1 MVTKSPVSSV
11 QSSPSLV
18 DRHTAVP
25 YSPRPIAPRS
35 APCKTSV
42 RPDHDRLPS
51 SVAPCLKRCAQPP
64 SSCHDWPPS
73 VVRRG
78 TAPTRVKNMTL
89 VLTTSSWWRRPV
101 SPAAWLHGDQLRPW
115 SLLTE
120 RQSALKAYSPLPVGS
135 TSRPVGCSDGCS
147 GAQLHEPPMG
157 APRKRLERRPLPCP
171 TLCGGG
177 GVCQNRCSSSGA
189 PPSQRGAAEAV
200 LGCTAAARPPP
211 PRPRP
216 PLPARRPTLESSR
229 GREKTR
235 RRRRRRRPPRSDCG
249 RARPGRRER

>member
-147 GAQLHEPPMG
+147 GAQLHEPPKSLLVIRCTTEPARGG
-157 APRKRLERRPLPCP
+157 ASSPGLYS
-171 TLCGGG
+171 CGPPAASSSSPASS
-177 GVCQNRCSSSGA
+177 CSSSNSG
-189 PPSQRGAAEAV
+189 E
-200 LGCTAAARPPP
+200 
-211 PRPRP
+211 
-216 PLPARRPTLESSR
+216 
-229 GREKTR
+229 
-235 RRRRRRRPPRSDCG
+235 
-249 RARPGRRER
+249 